1 MTSATTTSI
10 PGYVAGTWDI
20 DASHSDIS
28 FTVRHMMVSKVRGSF
43 GKFAGEIVTGEN
55 LADSSV
61 TASIDATSIDTN
73 NEQRDTHLKSEDFF
87 NAEKY
92 GQVIFVGTKYDAL
105 NNSATLYGNLTI
117 RGITKAVKLDVEFG
131 GTVVDPYG
139 QKKAGF
145 TINGRISR
153 KEFELKWNAVTE
165 AGSVVV
171 SDEVKVHAEVQMVKQ
186 Q

>member
-1 MTSATTTSI
+1 MITTVTGYFRKFDCEVISETEDFNSTTSI
-10 PGYVAGTWDI
+10 KFTADI
-20 DASHSDIS
+20 D
-28 FTVRHMMVSKVRGSF
+28 
-43 GKFAGEIVTGEN
+43 
-55 LADSSV
+55 
-61 TASIDATSIDTN
+61 SIETN

-105 NNSATLYGNLTI
+105 NNSATLYGNLTV
-117 RGITKAVKLDVEFG
+117 RGITKPIRLDVDFAG
-131 GTVVDPYG
+131 LVVDPYG

-145 TINGRISR
+145 TVNGRISR

-165 AGSVVV
+165 GGSVVV
-171 SDEVKVHAEVQMVKQ
+171 SDEVKIHAEVQLVKQ